1 MLCWIAPLAS
11 LRCARI
17 ARAARLLRHTARR
30 WGWCTQLAAGAGA
43 RFARA
48 LFLLR
53 SRDLIGRSGTK
64 SVSHPSSSARRR
76 AIRAAA
82 ALVATL
88 MLAACTSTGA
98 DEQTRSAGEVGYP
111 TVPRNL
117 TRVAPDQRKELP
129 AVSGPA
135 LGSDKTISTQDYRGK
150 IVVINV
156 WGSWCPPCRK
166 EAPDLQAASVETKN
180 VAQFV
185 GITSKDYDPAPAEA
199 FIRSF
204 KITYPSIYDPTGK
217 VLLAFAGELPP
228 SAIPST
234 MIIDKNGRL
243 AVRVLSEVSEITLVD
258 MINDVA
264 DGR

>member
-1 MLCWIAPLAS
+1 MLCWIAVHNCLARQARS
-11 LRCARI
+11 ARI
-17 ARAARLLRHTARR
+17 ALNRRLLRRR
-30 WGWCTQLAAGAGA
+30 
-43 RFARA
+43 
-48 LFLLR
+48 
-53 SRDLIGRSGTK
+53 SPTK
-64 SVSHPSSSARRR
+64 SVSARSSSARRR
-76 AIRAAA
+76 AIRFAA
-82 ALVATL
+82 ALAAML
-88 MLAACTSTGA
+88 MLAACAGTGA

-111 TVPRNL
+111 TVSRNL
-117 TRVAPDQRKELP
+117 TRVPPEQRKELP
-129 AVSGPA
+129 VVSGRA

-150 IVVINV
+150 VVVINV

-199 FIRSF
+199 FVRSF

-234 MIIDKNGRL
+234 MIIDRNGRL
-243 AVRVLSEVSEITLVD
+243 AVRVLSEVPKTTLVD

-264 DGR
+264 GGR

>member
-1 MLCWIAPLAS
+1 M
-11 LRCARI
+11 
-17 ARAARLLRHTARR
+17 LRHTAVRI
-30 WGWCTQLAAGAGA
+30 
-43 RFARA
+43 A
-48 LFLLR
+48 L
-53 SRDLIGRSGTK
+53 
-64 SVSHPSSSARRR
+64 
-76 AIRAAA
+76 

-88 MLAACTSTGA
+88 ILASCGRAGTE
-98 DEQTRSAGEVGYP
+98 EQTQNAGQVGYP

-117 TRVAPDQRKELP
+117 TRIPPDERQELP
-129 AVSGPA
+129 IVSGPT
-135 LGSDKTISTQDYRGK
+135 LDSNQTISTRDYRGK
-150 IVVINV
+150 VVVINV
-156 WGSWCPPCRK
+156 WGSWCPPCRN

-199 FIRSF
+199 FVRNF

-234 MIIDKNGRL
+234 MIIDREGRL
-243 AVRVLSEVSEITLVD
+243 AVRVLSEVSKITLVD

-264 DGR
+264 NGQ

>member
-1 MLCWIAPLAS
+1 MLRWIAPLAS
-11 LRCARI
+11 LAPRGSRL
-17 ARAARLLRHTARR
+17 RARLLRRRSQTVERVCSLRLRTAR
-30 WGWCTQLAAGAGA
+30 GAIRCLIGS
-43 RFARA
+43 
-48 LFLLR
+48 LR
-53 SRDLIGRSGTK
+53 S
-64 SVSHPSSSARRR
+64 PR
-76 AIRAAA
+76 ATICFGA
-82 ALVATL
+82 ALTAML
-88 MLAACTSTGA
+88 MLAACAGTGA

-111 TVPRNL
+111 MVARNL
-117 TRVAPDQRKELP
+117 TRVPPDQRKALP
-129 AVSGPA
+129 AVSGQA
-135 LGSDKTISTQDYRGK
+135 LGSNKPISTQDYLGK
-150 IVVINV
+150 VVVINV

-166 EAPDLQAASVETKN
+166 EAPDLQAASVETKD

-199 FIRSF
+199 FVRSF

-234 MIIDKNGRL
+234 MIIDKDGRL
-243 AVRVLSEVSEITLVD
+243 AVRVLSEVSKITLVD

>member
-1 MLCWIAPLAS
+1 VAVLLLATGCVADANDPNAAGGQQGYPDVARTVTLIPPAERRPLA
-11 LRCARI
+11 
-17 ARAARLLRHTARR
+17 
-30 WGWCTQLAAGAGA
+30 
-43 RFARA
+43 
-48 LFLLR
+48 
-53 SRDLIGRSGTK
+53 
-64 SVSHPSSSARRR
+64 
-76 AIRAAA
+76 
-82 ALVATL
+82 
-88 MLAACTSTGA
+88 
-98 DEQTRSAGEVGYP
+98 E
-111 TVPRNL
+111 
-117 TRVAPDQRKELP
+117 
-129 AVSGPA
+129 VSGPNLDGTGTLSSRA
-135 LGSDKTISTQDYRGK
+135 YPDKV
-150 IVVINV
+150 VVINV

-199 FIRSF
+199 FVRSF

-234 MIIDKNGRL
+234 MIIDRQGRL

>member
-1 MLCWIAPLAS
+1 M
-11 LRCARI
+11 
-17 ARAARLLRHTARR
+17 LRHTAVRIVVA
-30 WGWCTQLAAGAGA
+30 LAATLILVSCA
-43 RFARA
+43 R
-48 LFLLR
+48 
-53 SRDLIGRSGTK
+53 
-64 SVSHPSSSARRR
+64 
-76 AIRAAA
+76 
-82 ALVATL
+82 
-88 MLAACTSTGA
+88 TGA
-98 DEQTRSAGEVGYP
+98 DEQSQNSGQVGYP

-117 TRVAPDQRKELP
+117 TRISPDQRQVLP
-129 AVSGPA
+129 TVSGPA
-135 LGSDKTISTQDYRGK
+135 LGSNQTISTQDYRGK
-150 IVVINV
+150 VVVINV

-166 EAPDLQAASVETKN
+166 EAPDLQAASVETKD

-234 MIIDKNGRL
+234 MIIDREGRL
-243 AVRVLSEVSEITLVD
+243 AVRVLSEVSKITLVD

-264 DGR
+264 NGR

>member
-1 MLCWIAPLAS
+1 MLRRTAV
-11 LRCARI
+11 RI
-17 ARAARLLRHTARR
+17 AA
-30 WGWCTQLAAGAGA
+30 GLAAM
-43 RFARA
+43 
-48 LFLLR
+48 
-53 SRDLIGRSGTK
+53 
-64 SVSHPSSSARRR
+64 V
-76 AIRAAA
+76 
-82 ALVATL
+82 
-88 MLAACTSTGA
+88 MLAACARTGA
-98 DEQTRSAGEVGYP
+98 DEQSRSAGEVGYP
-111 TVPRNL
+111 AVARNL
-117 TRVAPDQRKELP
+117 TRVPPDQRKELP

-135 LGSDKTISTQDYRGK
+135 LGTSTTISTQEYRGK
-150 IVVINV
+150 VVVINV

-217 VLLAFAGELPP
+217 VLLTFAGELPP

-234 MIIDKNGRL
+234 MIIDRDGRL
-243 AVRVLSEVSEITLVD
+243 AVRVLSEVSKITLVD

>member
-1 MLCWIAPLAS
+1 MLGWIAPLAS
-11 LRCARI
+11 LVPRGSRL
-17 ARAARLLRHTARR
+17 RARLLRRRLQTVKRVCSLRLRTATGAIRCLIDSLR
-30 WGWCTQLAAGAGA
+30 SPRATIRFGAALAAM
-43 RFARA
+43 
-48 LFLLR
+48 
-53 SRDLIGRSGTK
+53 
-64 SVSHPSSSARRR
+64 
-76 AIRAAA
+76 
-82 ALVATL
+82 L
-88 MLAACTSTGA
+88 MLAACARTGA

-111 TVPRNL
+111 MVARNL
-117 TRVAPDQRKELP
+117 TRVPPDQRKALP
-129 AVSGPA
+129 AVSGQA
-135 LGSDKTISTQDYRGK
+135 LGSNRPISTQDYLGK
-150 IVVINV
+150 VVVINV

-166 EAPDLQAASVETKN
+166 EAPDLQAASVQTKD

-199 FIRSF
+199 FVRSF

-234 MIIDKNGRL
+234 MIIDKDGRL
-243 AVRVLSEVSEITLVD
+243 AVRVLSEVSKITLVD